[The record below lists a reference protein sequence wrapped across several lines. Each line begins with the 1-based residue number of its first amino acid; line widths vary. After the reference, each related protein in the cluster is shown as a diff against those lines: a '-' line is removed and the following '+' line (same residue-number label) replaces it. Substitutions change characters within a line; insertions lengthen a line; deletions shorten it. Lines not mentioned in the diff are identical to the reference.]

1 MFRTVCQPQSPRRHA
16 FGACTLTVPR
26 FRVAVLTL
34 MLCLSG
40 CSLVSL
46 KSPERPLSTRDLNAR
61 ILTRQFSVDF
71 IGAVEQCADNIA
83 ISDPDPNIQRNAL
96 RWKIGATTQSQQ
108 AALQVAPMMA
118 VLDTWTLAV
127 AMKLFL
133 APGGAGDALFGK
145 EQGSASTL
153 ANEFSAAAEMIAR
166 QLIEPREFPRYQ
178 SFVAE
183 YTHDHPF
190 VNLTFVRP
198 SVVQLWMQKAGTD
211 TPLLDSLGTIP
222 EALADTSDRVQM
234 LSETL
239 PAQAVWRT
247 QLAFKDSGLGGG
259 DLHLALRK
267 LDERLARMSDAA
279 DAAPQVMREAVV
291 DVRRSLLEVINR
303 LDASSAATLATLR
316 AERAA
321 LSATVSSER
330 AAVVSAADAQRKAIA
345 HDFAAIASQVVTAS
359 GVEAR
364 RLARELTLLLIALS
378 IVLLGL
384 PFAAGYLV
392 GRALR
397 AHDRQPRA

>member
-1 MFRTVCQPQSPRRHA
+1 MFRTVRQPHRTRHHA
-16 FGACTLTVPR
+16 LGAGTLGVPR
-26 FRVAVLTL
+26 FLVAALSL
-34 MLCLSG
+34 MLLLSG
-40 CSLVSL
+40 CSLLSL

-61 ILTRQFSVDF
+61 ILTRQFSGDF
-71 IGAVEQCADNIA
+71 IAAVEQCADNIA
-83 ISDPDPNIQRNAL
+83 VSDPDPNIQRNAL
-96 RWKIGATTQSQQ
+96 RWKIAATTQSQH

-145 EQGSASTL
+145 EQAYATTV
-153 ANEFSAAAEMIAR
+153 ADEFSAAAETIAR

-178 SFVAE
+178 AFVTE

-198 SVVQLWMQKAGTD
+198 SVVQLWLQKTGTD

-247 QLAFKDSGLGGG
+247 QLAFKDSGLGAG

-267 LDERLARMSDAA
+267 LDEQLAHMSAAA
-279 DAAPQVMREAVV
+279 DTAPQVMREAVS
-291 DVRRSLLEVINR
+291 DVRRSLLEVISR

-345 HDFAAIASQVVTAS
+345 RDAAGIATQVVTDA
-359 GVEAR
+359 GIEVR
-364 RLARELTLLLIALS
+364 RLAREVTLLLIALS
-378 IVLLGL
+378 VVLMGL
-384 PFAAGYLV
+384 PFAAGYVV

-397 AHDRQPRA
+397 ARDRQPAP

>member
-1 MFRTVCQPQSPRRHA
+1 
-16 FGACTLTVPR
+16 
-26 FRVAVLTL
+26 
-34 MLCLSG
+34 MLCVSG

-71 IGAVEQCADNIA
+71 IAAVEQCADTIA
-83 ISDPDPNIQRNAL
+83 VSDPDPNIQRNAL
-96 RWKIGATTQSQQ
+96 RWKIAATTESQH

-133 APGGAGDALFGK
+133 APGGAGGALFGK
-145 EQGSASTL
+145 QQQYASTV
-153 ANEFSAAAEMIAR
+153 ANEFSAAAETIAR

-178 SFVAE
+178 AFVDD

-198 SVVQLWMQKAGTD
+198 SVVQLWMQQGGVEK
-211 TPLLDSLGTIP
+211 PLVDSLGTIP

-239 PAQAVWRT
+239 PQEAVWRT
-247 QLAFKDSGLGGG
+247 QLALQDSGVGGG
-259 DLHLALRK
+259 DLHQALRR
-267 LDERLARMSDAA
+267 LDERLARVSDAA
-279 DAAPQVMREAVV
+279 DTAPQVMRQAVA
-291 DVRRSLLEVINR
+291 DVRRSLLDVIYR

-316 AERAA
+316 TERAA

-330 AAVVSAADAQRKAIA
+330 AAVVSAADAERKAIA
-345 HDFAAIASQVVTAS
+345 HDVEGIANQVVTAS
-359 GVEAR
+359 GIEAR
-364 RLARELTLLLIALS
+364 RLAREVTLLMIALA

-384 PFAAGYLV
+384 PFAAGYVV

-397 AHDRQPRA
+397 VRDRHRPVP

>member
-1 MFRTVCQPQSPRRHA
+1 MFRTVRQARNTRRHA
-16 FGACTLTVPR
+16 LGAYLVTVTP
-26 FRVAVLTL
+26 FLVAALTL
-34 MLCLSG
+34 AGCLSG

-71 IGAVEQCADNIA
+71 IAAVEQCADNIA
-83 ISDPDPNIQRNAL
+83 TNDPDPNIQRNAL
-96 RWKIGATTQSQQ
+96 RWKLAATTQSQH

-127 AMKLFL
+127 AMKVFL
-133 APGGAGDALFGK
+133 SPGGSGDTLFGK
-145 EQGSASTL
+145 EQPYAATV
-153 ANEFSAAAEMIAR
+153 AVEFSAAAEAIAR

-178 SFVAE
+178 LFVAE

-198 SVVQLWMQKAGTD
+198 SVVQLWLQKGGVT

-222 EALADTSDRVQM
+222 EALADTSDRVQT

-247 QLAFKDSGLGGG
+247 QLALHDAGLAGG

-279 DAAPQVMREAVV
+279 DTAPQVMRAAVA
-291 DVRRSLLEVINR
+291 DVRRGLLDVINR

-345 HDFAAIASQVVTAS
+345 RDVAGIADQVVTAS
-359 GVEAR
+359 GIEVR
-364 RLARELTLLLIALS
+364 RLAREVTLLLIVLS
-378 IVLLGL
+378 VVLLGL

-397 AHDRQPRA
+397 AHDRGRAP

>member
-1 MFRTVCQPQSPRRHA
+1 MSDRARRTPA
-16 FGACTLTVPR
+16 VPR
-26 FRVAVLTL
+26 LLLAALTL
-34 MLCLSG
+34 LVCTSG

-71 IGAVEQCADNIA
+71 IAAVEQCADNIA
-83 ISDPDPNIQRNAL
+83 TNDPDPTIQRNAL
-96 RWKIGATTQSQQ
+96 RWKLAATTQSQH

-127 AMKLFL
+127 AMKIFL
-133 APGGAGDALFGK
+133 SPGGPGGALFGK
-145 EQGSASTL
+145 EQPYATTVAS
-153 ANEFSAAAEMIAR
+153 EFSAAAEAIAR
-166 QLIEPREFPRYQ
+166 QLIEPREFPRYE

-198 SVVQLWMQKAGTD
+198 SVVQLWLQKGGVD

-247 QLAFKDSGLGGG
+247 QLAMQDSGVAGG

-267 LDERLARMSDAA
+267 LDERLARMSEAA
-279 DAAPQVMREAVV
+279 DTAPQVLREAVA
-291 DVRRSLLEVINR
+291 DVRRGLLDVIYR

-345 HDFAAIASQVVTAS
+345 HDVAGIANQVVTAA

-364 RLARELTLLLIALS
+364 HLAREVTLLLLLLAS
-378 IVLLGL
+378 VLLAL
-384 PFAAGYLV
+384 PFAAGYLL

-397 AHDRQPRA
+397 ARAQQPAQ